1 MSLKYEAYARRL
13 HLLAQIVLHGTAH
26 FSRPRTPHSYG
37 AGELHGIPN
46 ARVGKMPGNMCEKA
60 LAVAVHGQHQTNL
73 KSRVRAE
80 NALKQLEASP
90 LWATVHA
97 SMIEYV
103 GMPVSCYG
111 EAAWGHVRL
120 TRM

>member
-1 MSLKYEAYARRL
+1 MVQVNFTASQMRASEKCQAICAYVRKSP
-13 HLLAQIVLHGTAH
+13 GSGSSWTA
-26 FSRPRTPHSYG
+26 P
-37 AGELHGIPN
+37 
-46 ARVGKMPGNMCEKA
+46 
-60 LAVAVHGQHQTNL
+60 TNL

>member
-37 AGELHGIPN
+37 AGELHGARRKN
-46 ARVGKMPGNMCEKA
+46 ARQYVRKSPGSGSSWTA
-60 LAVAVHGQHQTNL
+60 PTTL